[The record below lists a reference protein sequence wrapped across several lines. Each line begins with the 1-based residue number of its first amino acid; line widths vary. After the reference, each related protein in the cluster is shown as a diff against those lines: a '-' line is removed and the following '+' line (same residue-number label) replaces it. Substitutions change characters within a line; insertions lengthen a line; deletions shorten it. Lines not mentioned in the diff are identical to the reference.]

1 MASIS
6 SPLEPGP
13 TTTLAGSK
21 GLRIP
26 FFVLILR
33 KSIRLLLTML
43 LIPTVVF
50 FVLRIIPGDPA
61 LVVAGVDAPPE
72 VVESLRVKLGTHRP
86 PLVQYEEWI
95 LSVAQLDFGNSLI
108 SNEPVLKLI
117 LDRFPLTLSLAVAGM
132 LCALLIA
139 IPLGVMSAVRRW
151 TLWDYWGMVFSQIG
165 ISLPSFWLGIILLL
179 VFSVKYPIFPLFGG
193 DTPWHLVLPA
203 VALGINRGAVLLR
216 LVRTAMIEE
225 LGKEYIITARS
236 KGLPELVVRYRH
248 ALRNAL
254 LPVLT
259 IAGIQFGY
267 MLGGAIILEQV
278 FSLPG
283 LGRLILSAVFQRDFP
298 VIQGGTLFIAAV
310 FSLVNFLVDLL
321 YSLVNP
327 RIRVG

>member
-1 MASIS
+1 
-6 SPLEPGP
+6 
-13 TTTLAGSK
+13 
-21 GLRIP
+21 
-26 FFVLILR
+26 
-33 KSIRLLLTML
+33 ML

-61 LVVAGVDAPPE
+61 LVVAGFDAPPE
-72 VVESLRVKLGTHRP
+72 VVENLRSKLGTNRP
-86 PLVQYEEWI
+86 PLEQYEEWI
-95 LSVAQLDFGNSLI
+95 LSVAQLEFGTSLI

-151 TLWDYWGMVFSQIG
+151 TLWDYGGMVFSQIG

-179 VFSVKYPIFPLFGG
+179 LFAVKYPLFPLFGG
-193 DTPWHLVLPA
+193 DSPWHLVLPS

-298 VIQGGTLFIAAV
+298 VIQGGTLFVAAV

>member
-1 MASIS
+1 
-6 SPLEPGP
+6 
-13 TTTLAGSK
+13 
-21 GLRIP
+21 
-26 FFVLILR
+26 
-33 KSIRLLLTML
+33 ML

-50 FVLRIIPGDPA
+50 FVLRVIPGDPA
-61 LVVAGVDAPPE
+61 VVIAGFDAPPE
-72 VVESLRVKLGTHRP
+72 VVESLRAKLGTNRP

-95 LSVAQLDFGNSLI
+95 LSVAQLDFGSSLI

-117 LDRFPLTLSLAVAGM
+117 LDRFPLTLSLAVSGM

-151 TLWDYWGMVFSQIG
+151 TLWDYGGMLFSQIG

-179 VFSVKYPIFPLFGG
+179 IFAVKYPLFPLFGG
-193 DTPWHLVLPA
+193 DSPWHLVLPSL
-203 VALGINRGAVLLR
+203 ALGINRGAVLLR

-236 KGLPELVVRYRH
+236 KGLPEMVVRYRH

-267 MLGGAIILEQV
+267 MLGGAIVLEQV

>member
-1 MASIS
+1 
-6 SPLEPGP
+6 
-13 TTTLAGSK
+13 
-21 GLRIP
+21 
-26 FFVLILR
+26 
-33 KSIRLLLTML
+33 ML

-50 FVLRIIPGDPA
+50 FVLRVIPGDPA
-61 LVVAGVDAPPE
+61 VVIAGFDAPPE
-72 VVESLRVKLGTHRP
+72 VVENLRVTLGTNRP

-95 LSVAQLDFGNSLI
+95 LSVFQLDFGTSLI

-117 LDRFPLTLSLAVAGM
+117 LHRFPLTLSLAVFGM

-151 TLWDYWGMVFSQIG
+151 TLWDYGGMLFSQIG

-179 VFSVKYPIFPLFGG
+179 IFAVKYPLFPLFGS
-193 DTPWHLVLPA
+193 DSPWHLVLPSI
-203 VALGINRGAVLLR
+203 ALGINRGAVLLR
-216 LVRTAMIEE
+216 LVRTTMIEE

-321 YSLVNP
+321 YSIVNP
-327 RIRVG
+327 KIRVG

>member
-1 MASIS
+1 
-6 SPLEPGP
+6 
-13 TTTLAGSK
+13 
-21 GLRIP
+21 
-26 FFVLILR
+26 
-33 KSIRLLLTML
+33 LLLTML

-50 FVLRIIPGDPA
+50 FVLRVIPGDPA
-61 LVVAGVDAPPE
+61 VVIAGFDAPPE
-72 VVESLRVKLGTHRP
+72 VVESLRVKLGTNRP

-95 LSVAQLDFGNSLI
+95 LSVVQLDFGSSLI

-117 LDRFPLTLSLAVAGM
+117 LNRFPLTLSLAITGM

-151 TLWDYWGMVFSQIG
+151 TLWDYGGMLFSQIG

-179 VFSVKYPIFPLFGG
+179 IFAVKYPFFPLFGG
-193 DTPWHLVLPA
+193 DSPWHLVLPSL
-203 VALGINRGAVLLR
+203 ALGINRGAVLLR

-236 KGLPELVVRYRH
+236 KGLPEMVVRYRH

-267 MLGGAIILEQV
+267 MLGGAIVLEQV